1 MRRTKSRALETKHSI
16 LDASLEIFSE
26 KNYSSVTVA
35 EIAGKIG
42 MTKGAVY
49 WHFRNKEDI
58 LVKIIEDFCGSA
70 DSGSISADTAPQNID
85 GLRARY
91 KTALA
96 MFTGNAR
103 YCKTQKLMLHCY
115 EWPEKLQS
123 AVFDIIRASDKKEA
137 CVIEELLRKAQE
149 IGQLRMDFDTQE
161 VAVLISSVFHGLRIL
176 QISDLLPGDFAR
188 QTDFLFD
195 ALEKGMQ

>member
-1 MRRTKSRALETKHSI
+1 MKRTKYHALETKHSI

-35 EIAGKIG
+35 EIAKKIG

-58 LVKIIEDFCGSA
+58 LVKIIENFYSSP

-85 GLRARY
+85 GLRARH

-96 MFTGNAR
+96 MFTENAR

-115 EWPEKLQS
+115 EWPEKLQQR
-123 AVFDIIRASDKKEA
+123 VFDIIRFTDKKEA
-137 CVIEELLRKAQE
+137 GVIEELLRKAQE

-176 QISDLLPGDFAR
+176 QMSDLLPGDFAR
-188 QTDFLFD
+188 QTDFPFN
-195 ALEKGMQ
+195 AFEKGMR